1 MKIIKK
7 IICLALLLGLSGC
20 MKVRWYYQIDRQG
33 NVDGS
38 VDVLVLATLLD
49 GYQEE
54 VDLPEGSTIIT
65 EGDYQGYNIP
75 LDQQQKDQLAT
86 YITIEDNV
94 LTFKMPNNENKQFLT
109 NIISGIANMPNMSDE
124 EIIDQGFEISVDFT
138 VPGKIKEN
146 NATAIV
152 DGKLHYDLLA
162 FNDDELYFTCELG
175 MDPMIIYVLAGIG
188 IVGCCCL
195 IVWVSYYYR
204 KKKNNRNA

>member
-1 MKIIKK
+1 
-7 IICLALLLGLSGC
+7 
-20 MKVRWYYQIDRQG
+20 MKVRWDYQIDHQG

>member
-1 MKIIKK
+1 MNIIKK

-20 MKVRWYYQIDRQG
+20 MKVRWDYQIDRKG

-38 VDVLVLATLLD
+38 LNVLVLATLLD

-54 VDLPEGSTIIT
+54 IDLPEGSTIIT
-65 EGDYQGYNIP
+65 EGDYQGYSIS
-75 LDQQQKDQLAT
+75 LDDQQKAQLAS

-109 NIISGIANMPNMSDE
+109 NIIGGILNMPQMSEE
-124 EIIDQGFEISVDFT
+124 EIIDQGLEISVYFT

-146 NATAIV
+146 NATAIA
-152 DGKLHYDLLA
+152 DGKLYYDLLT
-162 FNDDELYFTCELG
+162 FDQDELYFTCELG
-175 MDPMIIYVLAGIG
+175 MDPLIIYVLAGIG

-204 KKKNNRNA
+204 KKKNNRYA